1 MKNIIVFAL
10 VAGACTIGHAHATEN
25 GSLLNETVAE
35 KSVMINEKAVLE
47 ISSTESGDVNISKVL
62 ADFVK
67 KNGCRS
73 VMVKL
78 EAGKLY
84 RTGELKIP
92 QLDEVMFVSSGT
104 AKEKCPQLVIRQI
117 TLASP
122 LQTMS
127 FKNICID
134 GNNEATFLMSWTGKA
149 YAQSLSF
156 TECDVKNIKQSI
168 VRITNGENVSIK
180 DITFNN
186 CIISEVSTTGWG
198 VINMGANVNLLGRI
212 AVTNSTLV
220 NIGDQL
226 MDLYGVVHEVLLE
239 NCTLYNAS
247 DAKKELSRLFL
258 LRNVNKTP
266 ASPETV
272 TVRNVIFA
280 GPNMGKNINS
290 GYGDYKCLN
299 FSDNNYMTIDLKE
312 GNNKFAGITKLELT
326 SDKLFANPSKG
337 DFRIKS
343 VSGFAG
349 KGKAGD
355 PRWY

>member
-1 MKNIIVFAL
+1 MKNRFMFAL
-10 VAGACTIGHAHATEN
+10 MVGVCTIGHARTTES
-25 GSLLNETVAE
+25 GSLINGTATE
-35 KSVMINEKAVLE
+35 KSVMVNDNAVLE
-47 ISSTESGDVNISKVL
+47 IPSTENGEVNISKLL

-73 VMVKL
+73 VTVKL

-84 RTGELKIP
+84 RAGELKVP
-92 QLDEVMFVSSGT
+92 QLEEIMFVGNGT
-104 AKEKCPQLVIRQI
+104 VKDKYPQLVVRKIAL
-117 TLASP
+117 TSP
-122 LQTMS
+122 VQVMS

-134 GNNEATFLMSWTGKA
+134 GNNEATFLMSWTGKD

-156 TECDVKNIKQSI
+156 TGCDVKNIKQSV
-168 VRITNGENVSIK
+168 VRIGNGENVSIK

-198 VINMGANVNLLGRI
+198 VINMGANVNQLGRI
-212 AVTNSTLV
+212 AIANSTLM

-226 MDLYGVVHEVLLE
+226 MDLYGMINEVILE

-247 DAKKELSRLFL
+247 DVKEEMSKLFL

-290 GYGDYKCLN
+290 GYGEYKCLN
-299 FSDNNYMTIDLKE
+299 FSDNNYMTVDLKE
-312 GNNKFAGITKLELT
+312 GNNKFSGITKLELA
-326 SDKLFANPSKG
+326 SDKLFVNPGKG

-343 VSGFAG
+343 ASGFAG
-349 KGKAGD
+349 KGKTGD